1 MRFERLIIY
10 FYFIKSSPYDFF
22 LSNPELRLAW
32 YSLTEDQC
40 FLLWQISF
48 DLTAIFVSGL
58 YAHQLFCWGLALR
71 DSCTCMAGY
80 ASNSVIQRDAP
91 GHGYLRKKKRKRKVQ
106 AKRCW
111 TRMWPCTKKMF
122 IKLENKGVS
131 ALSRL
136 FLFNILLFFIMHAQL
151 NWLIEDI
158 LYSDKGLT

>member
-1 MRFERLIIY
+1 MRLERLKIH
-10 FYFIKSSPYDFF
+10 FSCIKSSLYDFF
-22 LSNPELRLAW
+22 SSSLELKLAW

-48 DLTAIFVSGL
+48 DLTAIFVSRL

-91 GHGYLRKKKRKRKVQ
+91 GHGYLEEKKKSKERKKKVQ

-111 TRMWPCTKKMF
+111 TRTWPCTKKIF
-122 IKLENKGVS
+122 IKFQTVS
-131 ALSRL
+131 IQYSASLHHACTTKLIELVSS
-136 FLFNILLFFIMHAQL
+136 FIMK
-151 NWLIEDI
+151 I
-158 LYSDKGLT
+158 K